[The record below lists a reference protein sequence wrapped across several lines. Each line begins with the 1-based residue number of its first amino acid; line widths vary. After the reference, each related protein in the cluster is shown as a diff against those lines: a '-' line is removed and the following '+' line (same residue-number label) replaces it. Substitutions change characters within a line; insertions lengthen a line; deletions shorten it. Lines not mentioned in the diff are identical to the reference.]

1 MLGTIN
7 KFVMK
12 DIPAGPAIKSEKNSE
27 CSTLPAF
34 SLSPPSLVLLTK
46 SSDSEMQGLL
56 TTKNEGH

>member
-7 KFVMK
+7 QFVMK
-12 DIPAGPAIKSEKNSE
+12 DTPAVPAIKSEKNTE

-34 SLSPPSLVLLTK
+34 LLSPPSLVTLTK

-56 TTKNEGH
+56 PTKNKGH